1 MAYHVYG
8 LHWKYRGCRSE
19 CVLLELEELELDL
32 SVIFGDDIQRSVI
45 GRDFMQVNCAI
56 IVKLKLSSYIR
67 IYQTPPRANRGPPD
81 LSEDLALILIFRRLF
96 PNL

>member
-19 CVLLELEELELDL
+19 CVLLELEELDL
-32 SVIFGDDIQRSVI
+32 SVIFGGDIQRSVI

-67 IYQTPPRANRGPPD
+67 IYRTPPNRGLPD